1 VNSLTDLHHIAMDYK
16 SLTAV
21 FVVALVTPRNS
32 ASGQEKDTAQLQT
45 VVVSA
50 SKIPRPAGT
59 LTQAVTVLLGE
70 DLRARG
76 VTRVSDALRE
86 VPGAMLVQSGSY
98 GAVTSLFLRG
108 GESRYTK
115 VLIDGVPVNSSGGFF
130 AFSHL
135 TTDNVDRIE
144 IVRGPA
150 SVLYGADAVSGIV
163 QIFTRKGSG
172 EPRVSLGAR
181 AGTYRSFDIDADA
194 GAETP
199 YGQFSLGAAR
209 HSTSGILPFNNQ
221 YRNGTISSAVTLGHE
236 STGDVK
242 VSARYTAAE
251 FHYPTDFAGQ
261 PVDTNSYRTQHRLTV
276 GLDASRNLTGHTQ
289 ARFLAGTNEVSDLTE
304 DIATPFGATAPEHSA
319 FRSHGYRRSAEG
331 RVSFFLPANATVTLG
346 ANYEKEHERSSSGS
360 GPVGGSTTETDS
372 FDASR
377 HNIAYY
383 SELLGNPDDHFS
395 YTLSGRLDDN
405 SDYDRFATYRIGA
418 NAGILPAVRLRVS
431 LSTAFNAPAFNQL
444 RPTLYTV
451 GSPDLRPERIRSA
464 EVGVTTSSWTEPL
477 HLSAIYF
484 TQRFSDLI
492 QYVNGSP
499 PSYKGS
505 YANLT
510 GASSNGYEAEL
521 ALSSW
526 TNWRGSASYTIVN
539 PRVTEVP
546 PGYQGGD
553 NVGDALIR
561 RPSHSGSVVL
571 ARSRPAGLGVGVALN
586 FVGKR
591 ADTDFAQ
598 FPSPRVTLPAYTKL
612 DISAELPIGARS
624 PSGLTLNARVEN
636 VLNKRYEDALHF
648 AAPGRTVLIG
658 ARASMLF

>member
-1 VNSLTDLHHIAMDYK
+1 MNHK
-16 SLTAV
+16 SLTV
-21 FVVALVTPRNS
+21 SLLVLAAAPRNS
-32 ASGQEKDTAQLQT
+32 AFAQEKDTTHLGT

-50 SKIPRPAGT
+50 SKVPRPAST

-86 VPGAMLVQSGSY
+86 VPGAMLVQNGSY

-115 VLIDGVPVNSSGGFF
+115 VLIDGVPVNASGGFF
-130 AFSHL
+130 DFSHL
-135 TTDNVDRIE
+135 TTDNIERIE

-163 QIFTRKGSG
+163 QIFTRRGSD
-172 EPRVSLGAR
+172 EPRASLGAR
-181 AGTYRSFDIDADA
+181 AGTYRSFDVDADA
-194 GAETP
+194 AGDNAL
-199 YGQFSLGAAR
+199 GQFSLGAAH
-209 HSTSGILPFNNQ
+209 HSTDGILPFNNQ
-221 YRNGTISSAVTLGHE
+221 YRNGTLSSALTLGHG
-236 STGDVK
+236 TAGDAR

-261 PVDTNSYRTQHRLTV
+261 PVDSNSYRTQHRLTV
-276 GLDASRNLTGHTQ
+276 GLDAGRNLSPYAQ
-289 ARFLAGTNEVSDLTE
+289 ARFLAGTNEVADLTE
-304 DIATPFGATAPEHSA
+304 DTATPFGATAPEHSA
-319 FRSHGYRRSAEG
+319 FRSRGYRRNAEG
-331 RVSFFLPANATVTLG
+331 RLSFFLPANATVTLG
-346 ANYEKEHERSSSGS
+346 ANYEKEHERSSNGS
-360 GPVGGSTTETDS
+360 GPVGGATTQTDS

-377 HNIAYY
+377 NNLAYY
-383 SELLGNPDDHFS
+383 SELLGNPDERFS
-395 YTLSGRLDDN
+395 YTLSGRVDDN
-405 SDYDRFATYRIGA
+405 SDYHRFGTYRIGA
-418 NAGILPAVRLRVS
+418 SAGIVPAVRLRAS

-451 GSPDLRPERIRSA
+451 GSPALRPERIRSA
-464 EVGVTTSSWTEPL
+464 EVGLTTSSWAEPVR
-477 HLSAIYF
+477 LSAIYF

-492 QYVNGSP
+492 QYVNGGP
-499 PSYKGS
+499 PSFKGS

-521 ALSSW
+521 ALLPSS
-526 TNWRGSASYTIVN
+526 NWRGSASYTIVN
-539 PRVTEVP
+539 PRVTQIP

-561 RPSHSGSVVL
+561 RPSHSGSVVVTY
-571 ARSRPAGLGVGVALN
+571 SRPASAGVGVALN

-598 FPSPRVTLPAYTKL
+598 FPSPRVTLSAYTKL
-612 DISAELPIGARS
+612 DISAELPITAHSRG
-624 PSGLTLNARVEN
+624 GLTLNARVEN
-636 VLNKRYEDALHF
+636 ALNKRYEDALHF

-658 ARASMLF
+658 ARASTLF

>member
-1 VNSLTDLHHIAMDYK
+1 MNYK
-16 SLTAV
+16 SFALTL
-21 FVVALVTPRNS
+21 LVLAASLRNS
-32 ASGQEKDTAQLQT
+32 ASAQETDTTHLRT

-50 SKIPRPAGT
+50 SKVPRPASS

-130 AFSHL
+130 DFSHL
-135 TTDNVDRIE
+135 TTDNIDRIE

-163 QIFTRKGSG
+163 QVFTRKGS
-172 EPRVSLGAR
+172 EPRASVGAR

-194 GAETP
+194 SGENP
-199 YGQFSLGAAR
+199 LGQLSFGAAH
-209 HSTSGILPFNNQ
+209 HSTDGILPFNNQ
-221 YRNGTISSAVTLGHE
+221 YRNGTLSGALTLGHN
-236 STGDVK
+236 SDGDVR
-242 VSARYTAAE
+242 VSARYTAAQ
-251 FHYPTDFAGQ
+251 FHYPTDFSGQ
-261 PVDTNSYRTQHRLTV
+261 PVDSNSYRTQHRLTL
-276 GLDASRNLTGHTQ
+276 GLDAGRNLADYAQ
-289 ARFLAGTNEVSDLTE
+289 VRFLAGTNEVSDLTE
-304 DIATPFGATAPEHSA
+304 DIAAPFGSPTPNHSA
-319 FRSHGYRRSAEG
+319 FKSRGYRRNAEG
-331 RVSFFLPANATVTLG
+331 RLSFFLPANATVTVG
-346 ANYEKEHERSSSGS
+346 ANYEKEHERTSNGS
-360 GPVGGSTTETDS
+360 GLVGGATTQIDS

-377 HNIAYY
+377 NDVAYY
-383 SELLGNPDDHFS
+383 SELLGNADDRFS
-395 YTLSGRLDDN
+395 YTLSGRVDDN
-405 SDYDRFATYRIGA
+405 SDYHRFATYRIGA
-418 NAGILPAVRLRVS
+418 NAGVLPVLRLRAS

-451 GSPDLRPERIRSA
+451 GSPDLRPERTRSA
-464 EVGVTTSSWTEPL
+464 EVGLTTSSLAEPIR
-477 HLSAIYF
+477 LSAMYF

-492 QYVNGSP
+492 QYVNGGAP
-499 PSYKGS
+499 TYKGS

-521 ALSSW
+521 ALSPSR
-526 TNWRGSASYTIVN
+526 NWRGSASYTIVN

-546 PGYQGGD
+546 PGYQGGAS
-553 NVGDALIR
+553 VGDALIR
-561 RPSHSGSVVL
+561 RPSHSGSVV
-571 ARSRPAGLGVGVALN
+571 ASYYPPGGAGVGVALN

-598 FPSPRVTLPAYTKL
+598 FPSSRVTLPAYTKL
-612 DISAELPIGARS
+612 DISAELPIAMRGRS
-624 PSGLTLNARVEN
+624 GFTLNARVEN
-636 VLNKRYEDALHF
+636 ALNKQYEDALHF

-658 ARASMLF
+658 ARASTLF

>member
-1 VNSLTDLHHIAMDYK
+1 MNYK
-16 SLTAV
+16 SLSVMLVAV
-21 FVVALVTPRNS
+21 S
-32 ASGQEKDTAQLQT
+32 AAMRSSAGAQERDTTQLRT

-50 SKIPRPAGT
+50 SKVPRPATT
-59 LTQAVTVLLGE
+59 LTQAVTVLLGG

-86 VPGAMLVQSGSY
+86 VPGAMLVQNGSY

-130 AFSHL
+130 DFSHL

-144 IVRGPA
+144 IVRGPS

-163 QIFTRKGSG
+163 QVFTRKGSDA
-172 EPRVSLGAR
+172 PRASLAAR

-194 GAETP
+194 AGNSP
-199 YGQFSLGAAR
+199 YGQFSFGAAH
-209 HSTSGILPFNNQ
+209 HSTDGILPFNNQ
-221 YRNGTISSAVTLGHE
+221 YQNGTLSSALTFGQGSE
-236 STGDVK
+236 GDVRL
-242 VSARYTAAE
+242 SARYTAAE

-261 PVDTNSYRTQHRLTV
+261 PVDSNSYRTQHRLTV
-276 GLDASRNLTGHTQ
+276 GLDAGRNLADYAQ
-289 ARFLAGTNEVSDLTE
+289 ARVLAGTNEVSDLTE
-304 DIATPFGATAPEHSA
+304 DIATPFGQSIPQHLA
-319 FRSHGYRRSAEG
+319 FRSRGYRRNAEG
-331 RVSFFLPANATVTLG
+331 RLSFFLPTNSTVTIG
-346 ANYEKEHERSSSGS
+346 ANFETEHEGSSNES
-360 GPVGGSTTETDS
+360 GPVGGATTQTDS

-377 HNIAYY
+377 HDLAYY
-383 SELLGNPDDHFS
+383 SELLGSPGDRFS
-395 YTLSGRLDDN
+395 YTLSGRVDDN
-405 SDYDRFATYRIGA
+405 SDYHRFATYRIGA
-418 NAGILPAVRLRVS
+418 NAGILSAVRLRAS

-464 EVGVTTSSWTEPL
+464 EVGLMTSSWAEPIR
-477 HLSAIYF
+477 LSAMYF

-499 PSYKGS
+499 PSYRGG

-521 ALSSW
+521 AISPSSS
-526 TNWRGSASYTIVN
+526 WRGSASYTIVN
-539 PRVTEVP
+539 PRVTEVA

-561 RPSHSGSVVL
+561 RPSHSGSMV
-571 ARSRPAGLGVGVALN
+571 ATFSRPASVGVSVALN

-591 ADTDFAQ
+591 ADTDFSQ
-598 FPSPRVTLPAYTKL
+598 YPFTRVTLPAYTKL
-612 DISAELPIGARS
+612 DISTEVPIAMHSRGR
-624 PSGLTLNARVEN
+624 LTLNARVEN
-636 VLNKRYEDALHF
+636 ALNKSYNDVLHF

-658 ARASMLF
+658 ARASTPF

>member
-1 VNSLTDLHHIAMDYK
+1 MTYK
-16 SLTAV
+16 SLAATL
-21 FVVALVTPRNS
+21 LVLAATPRNS
-32 ASGQEKDTAQLQT
+32 ASAQDKDTTQLRT

-50 SKIPRPAGT
+50 SKIPRPAST

-86 VPGAMLVQSGSY
+86 VPGAMLVQNGSY

-130 AFSHL
+130 DFSHL
-135 TTDNVDRIE
+135 TTDNIDRIE

-163 QIFTRKGSG
+163 QIFTRKGSD
-172 EPRVSLGAR
+172 EPRASLGVR
-181 AGTYRSFDIDADA
+181 AGRYRSFDIDGDVAD
-194 GAETP
+194 ENP
-199 YGQFSLGAAR
+199 FGQFSLGAAR
-209 HSTSGILPFNNQ
+209 HSTDGILPFNNQ
-221 YRNGTISSAVTLGHE
+221 YRNGTLSSALTLGHDSE
-236 STGDVK
+236 GDVRL
-242 VSARYTAAE
+242 SARYTAAE

-261 PVDTNSYRTQHRLTV
+261 PVDSNSYRTQHRLTV
-276 GLDASRNLTGHTQ
+276 GLDAGRNLTDYAQ
-289 ARFLAGTNEVSDLTE
+289 ARFLAGTNEVSDVTE
-304 DIATPFGATAPEHSA
+304 DIATPFGASTPAHSV
-319 FRSHGYRRSAEG
+319 FRSRGYRRNAEG
-331 RVSFFLPANATVTLG
+331 RLSFSLPANATVTVG
-346 ANYEKEHERSSSGS
+346 ANYEREHERSSNGS
-360 GPVGGSTTETDS
+360 GPVGGATTETDS

-377 HNIAYY
+377 NNLAYY
-383 SELLGNPDDHFS
+383 SELLGNPDERLS
-395 YTLSGRLDDN
+395 YTLSGRVDDN
-405 SDYDRFATYRIGA
+405 SDYHRFGTYRIGV
-418 NAGILPAVRLRVS
+418 NAGILPVVRLRAS

-451 GSPDLRPERIRSA
+451 GSPDLRPEQSRSA
-464 EVGVTTSSWTEPL
+464 EVGLITSSWAEPIR
-477 HLSAIYF
+477 LSAMYF

-492 QYVNGSP
+492 QYVNGGP

-521 ALSSW
+521 ALSPSS
-526 TNWRGSASYTIVN
+526 NWRGSASYTIVN

-561 RPSHSGSVVL
+561 RPSHSGSVVVNY
-571 ARSRPAGLGVGVALN
+571 SRPASAGVGAALN

-612 DISAELPIGARS
+612 DISAEVPIAMRS
-624 PSGLTLNARVEN
+624 RGGLTLNARVEN
-636 VLNKRYEDALHF
+636 ALNKRYEDALHF
-648 AAPGRTVLIG
+648 AAPGRTLLVG
-658 ARASMLF
+658 ARASTLF